1 MLITSIQELRLV
13 SPSHAFDTIDGLV
26 GFIDNSEHGFLE
38 DKLGTP
44 LYNALCQWYDQNLT
58 VRSSVADYQT
68 GYWNRLLLMAQRV
81 VGFDA
86 LGRSAGMQG
95 VSVNNAGINMGI
107 ADDYPKADRDAIDT
121 YRKTCFTEALK
132 SCDLMLAELERWTT
146 EAAATA
152 ATTAATPATVP
163 DGSPAPATVP
173 DGSPSGEG
181 TAVANSPLE
190 DERSEIVS
198 LWRQSRYF
206 YLAASMLIPSAV
218 VLQQY
223 LDFDESRE
231 KFIRMLP
238 DLRFIQEE
246 IIANSIGEEYLDH
259 LIDVAVTTAGDGS
272 PITTKSPVELR
283 IIHQLRRVI
292 VAWLISRTK
301 VLKYDKEA
309 KLQAHDDGVRKM
321 QDACDFIR
329 RNQHAILCA
338 LDVAAGFPATAAAEL
353 SPQDRDQLEE
363 DVLQGC
369 LEAEAPFTASPLY
382 TAVNHGDWNNDR
394 SAAGD
399 QGSCPRDAHCPNQGN
414 THHPSSISH
423 QTSSGLSMLVTEPL
437 L

>member
-1 MLITSIQELRLV
+1 MIITTISELRLV

-44 LYNALCQWYDQNLT
+44 LYNALCQWYDQNPT
-58 VRSSVADYQT
+58 VRSSVSDYQT

-107 ADDYPKADRDAIDT
+107 ADDYPKAPKESIDD

-146 EAAATA
+146 EAAA
-152 ATTAATPATVP
+152 ATTADNN
-163 DGSPAPATVP
+163 DGSVFVGTTADDAATSSVLA
-173 DGSPSGEG
+173 GFAS
-181 TAVANSPLE
+181 
-190 DERSEIVS
+190 ERAEIVT

-259 LIDVAVTTAGDGS
+259 LIDVAVKTAGDAQ

-309 KLQAHDDGVRKM
+309 KIQSRDDGVRKM

-329 RNQHAILCA
+329 RHQHAILCA
-338 LDVAAGFPATAAAEL
+338 LDVAAAFPATAAAEL

-369 LEAEAPFTASPLY
+369 LEAEAPFTASPLF
-382 TAVNHGDWNNDR
+382 TAVNRGDWNNDR

-399 QGSCPRDAHCPNQGN
+399 QGSCPRDSHCPNQGN
-414 THHPSSISH
+414 THHPSSLSP
-423 QTSSGLSMLVTEPL
+423 QPSDSLSMLVTEPL

>member
-1 MLITSIQELRLV
+1 MIITTIQELRLV
-13 SPSHAFDTIDGLV
+13 SPAHAFDSIDGLV

-44 LYNALCQWYDQNLT
+44 LYNALCQWYDQNPA
-58 VRSSVADYQT
+58 VRSSVSDYQT

-95 VSVNNAGINMGI
+95 VSVNNAGINMSI
-107 ADDYPKADRDAIDT
+107 AEDYPKAPKESIDD
-121 YRKTCFTEALK
+121 YRKTSFTEALK

-146 EAAATA
+146 EETSA
-152 ATTAATPATVP
+152 V
-163 DGSPAPATVP
+163 SHQ
-173 DGSPSGEG
+173 PSD
-181 TAVANSPLE
+181 TDP
-190 DERSEIVS
+190 ERSEIVA
-198 LWRQSRYF
+198 LWRKSRYF

-259 LIDVAVTTAGDGS
+259 LIDVSVKTAGDAQ

-338 LDVAAGFPATAAAEL
+338 LDVTKGFPPTAAAEL
-353 SPQDRDQLEE
+353 SPADRDQLEE
-363 DVLQGC
+363 DILQGC
-369 LEAEAPFTASPLY
+369 LEAEQSFTVSPLFTAPVFAEPEGAKGSG
-382 TAVNHGDWNNDR
+382 T
-394 SAAGD
+394 SAP
-399 QGSCPRDAHCPNQGN
+399 CPCDHDCEIDG
-414 THHPSSISH
+414 
-423 QTSSGLSMLVTEPL
+423 MLVTPPL

>member
-1 MLITSIQELRLV
+1 MIITNISELRLV

-44 LYNALCQWYDQNLT
+44 LYNALCQWYDQNPT
-58 VRSSVADYQT
+58 VRSSVSDYQT

-107 ADDYPKADRDAIDT
+107 ADDYPKAPKESIDD

-132 SCDLMLAELERWTT
+132 SCDLMLTELERWTT
-146 EAAATA
+146 EETSATA
-152 ATTAATPATVP
+152 VS
-163 DGSPAPATVP
+163 DSPADETSSI
-173 DGSPSGEG
+173 SPQTSDI
-181 TAVANSPLE
+181 A
-190 DERSEIVS
+190 ERSEIVA

-259 LIDVAVTTAGDGS
+259 LIDVSVKTAGDAQ

-309 KLQAHDDGVRKM
+309 KLQAHDDGVRQM

-338 LDVAAGFPATAAAEL
+338 LGDDTSA
-353 SPQDRDQLEE
+353 
-363 DVLQGC
+363 
-369 LEAEAPFTASPLY
+369 FTASPLY
-382 TAVNHGDWNNDR
+382 VEPQPAADDANRGDCPHDS
-394 SAAGD
+394 SAAKIGGTVPCD
-399 QGSCPRDAHCPNQGN
+399 SHCPDKGN
-414 THHPSSISH
+414 
-423 QTSSGLSMLVTEPL
+423 LSMLVTEPL

>member
-44 LYNALCQWYDQNLT
+44 LYNALCQWYDENPVT
-58 VRSSVADYQT
+58 RSSIADYQT

-107 ADDYPKADRDAIDT
+107 ADDYPKADRDAIDD

-146 EAAATA
+146 EAASDDG
-152 ATTAATPATVP
+152 TVLG
-163 DGSPAPATVP
+163 DF
-173 DGSPSGEG
+173 
-181 TAVANSPLE
+181 VA
-190 DERSEIVS
+190 EREEIVA

-246 IIANSIGEEYLDH
+246 IIANSIGEDYLDH
-259 LIDVAVTTAGDGS
+259 LIDVSVKTAGDAQ

-338 LDVAAGFPATAAAEL
+338 LDVAAGLPATAAAEL

-363 DVLQGC
+363 NVLQGC
-369 LEAEAPFTASPLY
+369 LEAEAPFTTSPLF
-382 TAVNHGDWNNDR
+382 TAPVFAQP
-394 SAAGD
+394 SAVSPQPSD
-399 QGSCPRDAHCPNQGN
+399 IK
-414 THHPSSISH
+414 HHPSSQNYSRPSIKGGDGGGS
-423 QTSSGLSMLVTEPL
+423 LSMLVTEPL

>member
-44 LYNALCQWYDQNLT
+44 LYNALCQWYDQNPVT
-58 VRSSVADYQT
+58 RSSVADYQT

-86 LGRSAGMQG
+86 LGRSSGMQG

-107 ADDYPKADRDAIDT
+107 ADDYPKAPKESIDD

-146 EAAATA
+146 EAASDGG
-152 ATTAATPATVP
+152 TVLG
-163 DGSPAPATVP
+163 DF
-173 DGSPSGEG
+173 
-181 TAVANSPLE
+181 VA
-190 DERSEIVS
+190 EREEIVT

-259 LIDVAVTTAGDGS
+259 LIDVSVKTAGDAQ

-301 VLKYDKEA
+301 VLKYDKEQ
-309 KLQAHDDGVRKM
+309 KIQSRDDGVRKM

-369 LEAEAPFTASPLY
+369 LEAEAPFTTSPLF

-399 QGSCPRDAHCPNQGN
+399 QGSCPRDSHCPNQGN
-414 THHPSSISH
+414 THHPSSIPH
-423 QTSSGLSMLVTEPL
+423 QPSSGLSMLVTEPL

>member
-44 LYNALCQWYDQNLT
+44 LYNALCQWYDQNPT
-58 VRSSVADYQT
+58 VRSSVSDYQT

-86 LGRSAGMQG
+86 LGRSAGMQS

-107 ADDYPKADRDAIDT
+107 ADDYPKAPKESIDD

-146 EAAATA
+146 EAAATTSDEA
-152 ATTAATPATVP
+152 A
-163 DGSPAPATVP
+163 ATVP
-173 DGSPSGEG
+173 DGSPSGEAPSA
-181 TAVANSPLE
+181 T
-190 DERSEIVS
+190 DTTERSEIVS

-259 LIDVAVTTAGDGS
+259 LIDVSVSTAGDAQ

-329 RNQHAILCA
+329 RHQHAILCT

-369 LEAEAPFTASPLY
+369 LEAEAPFTTSPLY

-423 QTSSGLSMLVTEPL
+423 HPSSGLSMLVTEPL

>member
-44 LYNALCQWYDQNLT
+44 LYNALCQWYDQNPVT
-58 VRSSVADYQT
+58 RSSIADYQT

-81 VGFDA
+81 AGFDA
-86 LGRSAGMQG
+86 LGRAAGMQG

-107 ADDYPKADRDAIDT
+107 ADDYPKATKESIDD
-121 YRKTCFTEALK
+121 YRKTAFLEALK
-132 SCDLMLAELERWTT
+132 SCDYMLAELERWTT
-146 EAAATA
+146 EETSALSHQPSDIDDPSAI
-152 ATTAATPATVP
+152 
-163 DGSPAPATVP
+163 SPQTS
-173 DGSPSGEG
+173 DIS
-181 TAVANSPLE
+181 
-190 DERSEIVS
+190 ERSEIVS

-259 LIDVAVTTAGDGS
+259 LIDVSVTTAGDGS
-272 PITTKSPVELR
+272 AITTKSPVELR

-353 SPQDRDQLEE
+353 SPQERDQLEE

-369 LEAEAPFTASPLY
+369 LEAESPFTASPLF
-382 TAVNHGDWNNDR
+382 TAPVFAQPSDISHQT
-394 SAAGD
+394 SARD
-399 QGSCPRDAHCPNQGN
+399 QGSCPRDTSA
-414 THHPSSISH
+414 ISH
-423 QTSSGLSMLVTEPL
+423 QPSSLSHQPSSGLSMLVTEPL

>member
-1 MLITSIQELRLV
+1 MIITTIQELRLV
-13 SPSHAFDTIDGLV
+13 SPAHAFDSIDGLV

-44 LYNALCQWYDQNLT
+44 LYNALCQWYGQNPVT
-58 VRSSVADYQT
+58 RSSVSDYQT

-95 VSVNNAGINMGI
+95 VSVNNAGINMSI
-107 ADDYPKADRDAIDT
+107 AEDYPKAPKESIDD
-121 YRKTCFTEALK
+121 YRKTSFTEALK

-146 EAAATA
+146 EETSAA
-152 ATTAATPATVP
+152 
-163 DGSPAPATVP
+163 SHQ
-173 DGSPSGEG
+173 PSD
-181 TAVANSPLE
+181 TDP
-190 DERSEIVS
+190 ERSEIVA
-198 LWRQSRYF
+198 LWRKSRYF

-259 LIDVAVTTAGDGS
+259 LIDVSVKTAGDAQ

-309 KLQAHDDGVRKM
+309 KIQAHDDGVRKM

-329 RNQHAILCA
+329 RHQHAILCA
-338 LDVAAGFPATAAAEL
+338 LDVAAGLPPTAAAEL
-353 SPQDRDQLEE
+353 SPQDRDKLEE
-363 DVLQGC
+363 DVLQAC
-369 LEAEAPFTASPLY
+369 LEAEQPFTASPLF
-382 TAVNHGDWNNDR
+382 TAPVWESGESSGTGSADTKR
-394 SAAGD
+394 SA
-399 QGSCPRDAHCPNQGN
+399 GSGACPCDSPACEIDG
-414 THHPSSISH
+414 
-423 QTSSGLSMLVTEPL
+423 MLVTPPL

>member
-1 MLITSIQELRLV
+1 MIITSIQELRLV

-44 LYNALCQWYDQNLT
+44 LYNALCQWYDQNPVT
-58 VRSSVADYQT
+58 RSSVADYQT

-86 LGRSAGMQG
+86 LGRSSGMQG

-107 ADDYPKADRDAIDT
+107 ADDYPKAPKESIDD

-146 EAAATA
+146 EAASDGG
-152 ATTAATPATVP
+152 TVLG
-163 DGSPAPATVP
+163 DF
-173 DGSPSGEG
+173 
-181 TAVANSPLE
+181 VA
-190 DERSEIVS
+190 EREEIVT

-246 IIANSIGEEYLDH
+246 IIANSIGEDYLDH
-259 LIDVAVTTAGDGS
+259 LIDVSVSTAGDAQ

-329 RNQHAILCA
+329 RHQNLILQA
-338 LDVAAGFPATAAAEL
+338 LDLAAGFPATAAAEL

-363 DVLQGC
+363 TILQGC
-369 LEAEAPFTASPLY
+369 LEAEAPFTTSPLF
-382 TAVNHGDWNNDR
+382 TAPVFAQPSALSHQPSDIR
-394 SAAGD
+394 S
-399 QGSCPRDAHCPNQGN
+399 GSCPRDAHCPNQGN

-423 QTSSGLSMLVTEPL
+423 QPSSGLSMLVTEPL

>member
-1 MLITSIQELRLV
+1 
-13 SPSHAFDTIDGLV
+13 
-26 GFIDNSEHGFLE
+26 
-38 DKLGTP
+38 
-44 LYNALCQWYDQNLT
+44 
-58 VRSSVADYQT
+58 
-68 GYWNRLLLMAQRV
+68 
-81 VGFDA
+81 
-86 LGRSAGMQG
+86 
-95 VSVNNAGINMGI
+95 MGI
-107 ADDYPKADRDAIDT
+107 ADDYPKAPKESIDD

-146 EAAATA
+146 EETSATA
-152 ATTAATPATVP
+152 AS
-163 DGSPAPATVP
+163 GSPA
-173 DGSPSGEG
+173 DEG
-181 TAVANSPLE
+181 TAVANGQCSMFNVQFE
-190 DERSEIVS
+190 DERSEIVT

-259 LIDVAVTTAGDGS
+259 LIDVSVKTAGDAQ

-338 LDVAAGFPATAAAEL
+338 LDVAAGFTATAATEL

-369 LEAEAPFTASPLY
+369 LEAEAPFTASPLF

-399 QGSCPRDAHCPNQGN
+399 QGSCPRDAPSPQNYSRPSIQGGDGGG
-414 THHPSSISH
+414 S
-423 QTSSGLSMLVTEPL
+423 LSMLVTEPL

>member
-1 MLITSIQELRLV
+1 MIISSIQELRLV

-44 LYNALCQWYDQNLT
+44 LYNALCQWYDQNPT
-58 VRSSVADYQT
+58 VRSSIADYQT

-107 ADDYPKADRDAIDT
+107 ADDYPKATKESIDD

-146 EAAATA
+146 EETSAA
-152 ATTAATPATVP
+152 
-163 DGSPAPATVP
+163 VP
-173 DGSPSGEG
+173 DGSPSGE
-181 TAVANSPLE
+181 TSSIIHQTS
-190 DERSEIVS
+190 DISERSAIVA

-259 LIDVAVTTAGDGS
+259 LIDVAVKTAGDAQ

-329 RNQHAILCA
+329 RHQHAILCA
-338 LDVAAGFPATAAAEL
+338 LDVAKGFPATAAAEL

-369 LEAEAPFTASPLY
+369 LEAEAPFTASPLF

-399 QGSCPRDAHCPNQGN
+399 QGSCPRDSHCPNQGN
-414 THHPSSISH
+414 THHPSSINH
-423 QTSSGLSMLVTEPL
+423 QPSSGLSMLVTEPL

>member
-1 MLITSIQELRLV
+1 MIITNISELRLV

-44 LYNALCQWYDQNLT
+44 LYNALCQWYDQNPT
-58 VRSSVADYQT
+58 VRSSVSDYQT

-107 ADDYPKADRDAIDT
+107 ADDYPKAPKESIDD

-146 EAAATA
+146 EETSAI
-152 ATTAATPATVP
+152 
-163 DGSPAPATVP
+163 SPQ
-173 DGSPSGEG
+173 PSDI
-181 TAVANSPLE
+181 S
-190 DERSEIVS
+190 ERSEIVT

-259 LIDVAVTTAGDGS
+259 LIDVSVKTAGDAQ

-329 RNQHAILCA
+329 RHQHAILEA
-338 LDVAAGFPATAAAEL
+338 LGDDTSA
-353 SPQDRDQLEE
+353 
-363 DVLQGC
+363 
-369 LEAEAPFTASPLY
+369 FTASPLY
-382 TAVNHGDWNNDR
+382 VEPQPAADDANHGDCPHDS
-394 SAAGD
+394 SAAKIGGTVPCD
-399 QGSCPRDAHCPNQGN
+399 SHCPDKGN
-414 THHPSSISH
+414 
-423 QTSSGLSMLVTEPL
+423 LSMLVTEPL

>member
-1 MLITSIQELRLV
+1 MLITTIQELRLV

-44 LYNALCQWYDQNLT
+44 LYNALCQWYDQNPVT
-58 VRSSVADYQT
+58 RSSVADYQT

-86 LGRSAGMQG
+86 LGRSSGMQG

-107 ADDYPKADRDAIDT
+107 ADDYPKAPKESIDD

-146 EAAATA
+146 EETSA
-152 ATTAATPATVP
+152 V
-163 DGSPAPATVP
+163 SHQ
-173 DGSPSGEG
+173 PS
-181 TAVANSPLE
+181 AIDPQPSAIDP
-190 DERSEIVS
+190 ERSEIVA

-246 IIANSIGEEYLDH
+246 IIANSIGEDYLDH
-259 LIDVAVTTAGDGS
+259 LIDVSVSTAGDAQ

-301 VLKYDKEA
+301 VLKYDKEQ
-309 KLQAHDDGVRKM
+309 KIQSRDDGVRKM

-329 RNQHAILCA
+329 RHQHAILCA

-353 SPQDRDQLEE
+353 SPQDRDQLE
-363 DVLQGC
+363 
-369 LEAEAPFTASPLY
+369 
-382 TAVNHGDWNNDR
+382 
-394 SAAGD
+394 
-399 QGSCPRDAHCPNQGN
+399 
-414 THHPSSISH
+414 
-423 QTSSGLSMLVTEPL
+423 
-437 L
+437 

>member
-1 MLITSIQELRLV
+1 MIITNISELRLV

-44 LYNALCQWYDQNLT
+44 LYNALCQWYDQNPY

-132 SCDLMLAELERWTT
+132 SCDLMLTELERWTT
-146 EAAATA
+146 EAATDDGTVLGDSVADD
-152 ATTAATPATVP
+152 TPA
-163 DGSPAPATVP
+163 A
-173 DGSPSGEG
+173 SPSGD
-181 TAVANSPLE
+181 TAPGSVLAGFAS
-190 DERSEIVS
+190 EREEIVA

-246 IIANSIGEEYLDH
+246 IIANAIGEEYLDH
-259 LIDVAVTTAGDGS
+259 LIDVSVSTAGDAQ

-309 KLQAHDDGVRKM
+309 KLQAHDDGIRKM

-363 DVLQGC
+363 GVLQGC
-369 LEAEAPFTASPLY
+369 LEAEAPFTASPLF

-414 THHPSSISH
+414 THHPSSINH
-423 QTSSGLSMLVTEPL
+423 QPSGSLSMLVTEPL

>member
-1 MLITSIQELRLV
+1 MIITTIKELRLV

-44 LYNALCQWYDQNLT
+44 LYNALCQWYDQNPVT
-58 VRSSVADYQT
+58 RSSVADYQT

-86 LGRSAGMQG
+86 LGRSSGMQG

-107 ADDYPKADRDAIDT
+107 ADDYPKAPKESIDD

-146 EAAATA
+146 EAASDGG
-152 ATTAATPATVP
+152 TVLG
-163 DGSPAPATVP
+163 DF
-173 DGSPSGEG
+173 
-181 TAVANSPLE
+181 VA
-190 DERSEIVS
+190 EREEIVT

-259 LIDVAVTTAGDGS
+259 LIDVSVKTAGDAQ

-301 VLKYDKEA
+301 VLKYDKEQ
-309 KLQAHDDGVRKM
+309 KIQSRDDGVRKM

-369 LEAEAPFTASPLY
+369 LEAEAPFTTSPLF

-399 QGSCPRDAHCPNQGN
+399 QGSCPRDSHCPNQGN
-414 THHPSSISH
+414 THHPSSIPH
-423 QTSSGLSMLVTEPL
+423 QPSSGLSMLVTEPL

>member
-1 MLITSIQELRLV
+1 MIITNISELRLV

-44 LYNALCQWYDQNLT
+44 LYNALCQWYDQNPT
-58 VRSSVADYQT
+58 VRSSVSDYQT

-107 ADDYPKADRDAIDT
+107 ADDYPKAPKESIDD

-146 EAAATA
+146 EETSAASHQ
-152 ATTAATPATVP
+152 PSSISP
-163 DGSPAPATVP
+163 QPSDIEDSGSPA
-173 DGSPSGEG
+173 DEG
-181 TAVANSPLE
+181 TAVANGQCSMFNVQFE
-190 DERSEIVS
+190 DERSEIVT

-259 LIDVAVTTAGDGS
+259 LIDVSVNTAGDAQ

-329 RNQHAILCA
+329 RNQHAILEA
-338 LDVAAGFPATAAAEL
+338 LGDDTSA
-353 SPQDRDQLEE
+353 
-363 DVLQGC
+363 
-369 LEAEAPFTASPLY
+369 FTASPLY
-382 TAVNHGDWNNDR
+382 VEPQPAADDANHGDCPHDS
-394 SAAGD
+394 SAAKIGGTVPCD
-399 QGSCPRDAHCPNQGN
+399 SHCPDKGN
-414 THHPSSISH
+414 
-423 QTSSGLSMLVTEPL
+423 LSMLVTEPL

>member
-1 MLITSIQELRLV
+1 M
-13 SPSHAFDTIDGLV
+13 

-44 LYNALCQWYDQNLT
+44 LYNALCQWYDQNPT
-58 VRSSVADYQT
+58 VRSSVSDYQT

-107 ADDYPKADRDAIDT
+107 ADDYPKAPKESIDD

-146 EAAATA
+146 EETSSAAAS
-152 ATTAATPATVP
+152 
-163 DGSPAPATVP
+163 GSPADETSSL
-173 DGSPSGEG
+173 SPQTSDI
-181 TAVANSPLE
+181 A
-190 DERSEIVS
+190 ERSEIVS

-259 LIDVAVTTAGDGS
+259 LIDVSVSTAGDGS

-329 RNQHAILCA
+329 RHQEDILRA
-338 LDVAAGFPATAAAEL
+338 LGDDTSA
-353 SPQDRDQLEE
+353 
-363 DVLQGC
+363 
-369 LEAEAPFTASPLY
+369 FTASPLY
-382 TAVNHGDWNNDR
+382 VEPQSAADDAANHGDCPHDS
-394 SAAGD
+394 SAAKIGGTVPCD
-399 QGSCPRDAHCPNQGN
+399 SHCPDKGN
-414 THHPSSISH
+414 
-423 QTSSGLSMLVTEPL
+423 LSMLVTEPL

>member
-1 MLITSIQELRLV
+1 MIITSIQELRLV

-44 LYNALCQWYDQNLT
+44 LYNALCQWYDQNPT

-86 LGRSAGMQG
+86 LGRAAGMQG

-107 ADDYPKADRDAIDT
+107 ADDYPKATKESIDD
-121 YRKTCFTEALK
+121 YRNTAFLEALK
-132 SCDLMLAELERWTT
+132 SCDLMLTELERWTT
-146 EAAATA
+146 EATA
-152 ATTAATPATVP
+152 APSDEPA
-163 DGSPAPATVP
+163 ATVP
-173 DGSPSGEG
+173 DGSPSGEAPSAPDI
-181 TAVANSPLE
+181 T
-190 DERSEIVS
+190 ERSEIVT

-259 LIDVAVTTAGDGS
+259 LIDVSVKTAGDAQ

-329 RNQHAILCA
+329 RHQNLILQA

-363 DVLQGC
+363 GVLQGC
-369 LEAEAPFTASPLY
+369 LEAEAPFTASPLF
-382 TAVNHGDWNNDR
+382 TAPAVVVSSSPAAVVSTSPAD
-394 SAAGD
+394 SA
-399 QGSCPRDAHCPNQGN
+399 
-414 THHPSSISH
+414 HPSSIH
-423 QTSSGLSMLVTEPL
+423 HHPSSGLSMLVTEPL